1 MKWQSLAGSQET
13 GRGRSRV
20 RVSQVGEEQGIL
32 VYVLEAR
39 GLKIELKFGSFLQ
52 WSQES
57 SLPVSR
63 TIVMFCRGVPAVRET
78 VRVTLW

>member
-20 RVSQVGEEQGIL
+20 RVSQVWEEQGISL
-32 VYVLEAR
+32 YVLEAI

-63 TIVMFCRGVPAVRET
+63 TIVMFCRGEPAERET